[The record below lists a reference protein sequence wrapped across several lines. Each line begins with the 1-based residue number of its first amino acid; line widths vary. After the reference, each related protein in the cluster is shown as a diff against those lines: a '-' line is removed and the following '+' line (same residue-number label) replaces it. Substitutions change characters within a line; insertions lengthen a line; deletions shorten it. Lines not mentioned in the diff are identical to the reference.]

1 MIINCYLGFN
11 MVKLFIIVRRIKG
24 RKKIYMYYE
33 IVLLM
38 LLLIYF
44 FLIYVVKEVLF
55 YEERN
60 CFRILFNNII

>member
-1 MIINCYLGFN
+1 
-11 MVKLFIIVRRIKG
+11 MVKLFIIVRWIKG
-24 RKKIYMYYE
+24 RKKIYMYMYYE
-33 IVLLM
+33 IVFLIKL

-55 YEERN
+55 YEKRY

>member
-1 MIINCYLGFN
+1 
-11 MVKLFIIVRRIKG
+11 MVKLFIIVRWIKG

-33 IVLLM
+33 IVLLIKL

-55 YEERN
+55 YEKRY